1 MHNINVS
8 SKECFNIVKCKE
20 HILDMMKLEVLP
32 DRQRFVT
39 KLLKELYNELE
50 YQHEVMKNP
59 TLNDSLNLMSNDK
72 WLD

>member
-1 MHNINVS
+1 
-8 SKECFNIVKCKE
+8 
-20 HILDMMKLEVLP
+20 MMKLEVLP

-59 TLNDSLNLMSNDK
+59 TLNGSLNLKSNDK

>member
-20 HILDMMKLEVLP
+20 HKLYKMKFEVLP

-59 TLNDSLNLMSNDK
+59 TLNDSLNLKSNDK